1 MKGKENEEVMNLRG
15 NGRFRSRRFVIV
27 AVIAIGIVAAI
38 IAAAAGGGRS
48 KKTAEIKEGVAF
60 LKAQESKDPKAVEQV
75 LTEQKKAKMQAER
88 AEMQKKLEDG
98 TIDVWSLFG
107 DSVIMGDSRAV
118 GFYTFEFLPQ
128 SRVLADAGNTI
139 ANIKDHE
146 DELVQLNPANLFL
159 CYGLN
164 DISIGLWKTK
174 EDYVKDYASILD
186 ELHKKL
192 PDTSIFVNSII
203 PAQQPAIDSTPAWGN
218 IPEWSDAVHQMV
230 KEKGFGWVDVD
241 GLVSEHQ
248 DLYDPDSIHVQRD
261 FYPLWATQ
269 MMLSVYDEQQAQGD
283 GSEDVVSSSDDDAAV
298 SSESIVSASSE
309 NVASSSG
316 KSSSTSS

>member
-1 MKGKENEEVMNLRG
+1 MNLRG

-146 DELVQLNPANLFL
+146 
-159 CYGLN
+159 
-164 DISIGLWKTK
+164 ISIGLWKTK

>member
-15 NGRFRSRRFVIV
+15 NGKFRSRRFVIA
-27 AVIAIGIVAAI
+27 AVIAIGVAAAI
-38 IAAAAGGGRS
+38 IAAAVGGGRG
-48 KKTAEIKEGVAF
+48 KKSAEIKEGVSF
-60 LKAQESKDPKAVEQV
+60 LKAQESKDPKEVEQV

-128 SRVLADAGNTI
+128 SRVLADGGNTI

-146 DELVQLNPANLFL
+146 EELVQLNPANLFL

-164 DISIGLWKTK
+164 DVSIGLWKTK

-192 PDTSIFVNSII
+192 PNTSIFVNSII

-230 KEKGFGWVDVD
+230 KKKGYGWVGIDD
-241 GLVSEHQ
+241 LVSRHQ
-248 DLYDPDSIHVQRD
+248 DLYDPDSIHVRRE

-269 MMLSVYDEQQAQGD
+269 MMLSVYDEQQTQGD
-283 GSEDVVSSSDDDAAV
+283 GSEDVVSSSDNDMGV
-298 SSESIVSASSE
+298 SSESIVSASLE
-309 NVASSSG
+309 DLTSSSG
-316 KSSSTSS
+316 KSSSASS